1 VPPHSPSTTPDH
13 PVRPHPEGSALS
25 VRVVPGASSTTLAG
39 ITNGA
44 LRIRLAAP
52 AVEGKANTA
61 LLAFLA
67 ARLRLRARALR
78 LATGEH
84 SREKLV
90 IIPGRTPEEVRAV
103 LGLEVNDPSGRG
115 GTIRQDPTRR

>member
-1 VPPHSPSTTPDH
+1 VPPDHPSTTQH
-13 PVRPHPEGSALS
+13 PVRPHPEGSALA

-39 ITNGA
+39 TTGNA
-44 LRIRLAAP
+44 LRIRVAAP
-52 AVEGKANTA
+52 AIEGNANAA

-67 ARLRLRARALR
+67 HRLGLRPRALR

-90 IIPGRTPEEVRAV
+90 IVPGRTPEEVRAA
-103 LGLEVNDPSGRG
+103 LGVDPGR
-115 GTIRQDPTRR
+115 